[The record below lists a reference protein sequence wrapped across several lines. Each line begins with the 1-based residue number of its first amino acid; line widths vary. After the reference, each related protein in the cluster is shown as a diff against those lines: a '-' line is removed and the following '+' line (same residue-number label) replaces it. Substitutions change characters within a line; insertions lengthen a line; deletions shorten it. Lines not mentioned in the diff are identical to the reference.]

1 VWCSGFD
8 GSRWYITR
16 VSLMG
21 LACWTPTGERSW
33 AHEVGAVGV
42 VLVKGDT
49 SSHVLICPRGEKAS
63 METSICTV
71 GIASIYVFTINT
83 LGLAIWH
90 PSMRIARSSWKR
102 HQSMVTTLVRQIL
115 PWWMENITPTNLTGW
130 THPFAMTV
138 LSTHKSIVQC
148 SFLATNGWLW
158 GNWRGQAN
166 SNG

>member
-1 VWCSGFD
+1 MRQNDARISINAAGGRAWCSGLD

-49 SSHVLICPRGEKAS
+49 SSHVLICPRGEKAGV
-63 METSICTV
+63 ETSICTV
-71 GIASIYVFTINT
+71 GIASIYVFMINT

-90 PSMRIARSSWKR
+90 PSMRITSTASISQCFMTKHYKNIEERD
-102 HQSMVTTLVRQIL
+102 TLLFTIL
-115 PWWMENITPTNLTGW
+115 FNKK
-130 THPFAMTV
+130 
-138 LSTHKSIVQC
+138 HKYHT
-148 SFLATNGWLW
+148 A
-158 GNWRGQAN
+158 
-166 SNG
+166 